1 MISSS
6 PGKAWR
12 TLVESQGLPSDSTRV
27 LETLPGELDIK
38 RHSLSILYILGQ
50 IMNASADYLE
60 IIDCSLGIPGDR
72 KEYGRACVGI
82 DPTIKNHR

>member
-1 MISSS
+1 
-6 PGKAWR
+6 
-12 TLVESQGLPSDSTRV
+12 
-27 LETLPGELDIK
+27 
-38 RHSLSILYILGQ
+38 
-50 IMNASADYLE
+50 MNASADYLE